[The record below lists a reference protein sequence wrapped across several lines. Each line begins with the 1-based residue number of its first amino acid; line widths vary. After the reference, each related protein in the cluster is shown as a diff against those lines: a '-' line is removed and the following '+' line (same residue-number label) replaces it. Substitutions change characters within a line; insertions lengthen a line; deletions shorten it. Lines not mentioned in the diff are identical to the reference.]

1 MNVLGGLLFGL
12 LFLFMLMG
20 IPIAFS
26 IELSSSFTLIAT
38 NFRPLVLVA
47 QRMVIGADSFPL
59 LAVPLFV
66 LTGALMEGG
75 GISRRLVNWA
85 DSLVGNFTG
94 GLGMVMVV
102 ACVVFA
108 ALTGSGP
115 ATVAAIGSIL
125 IPSMVKKGYNI
136 QTAAGLA
143 AAAGALGPIIPPSIP
158 MIIYGVTANLSIP
171 KMFIGGI
178 VPGLFIALALMITN
192 YLICKKSGITGE
204 NVSFSIKGFLLRTWE
219 AIAAL
224 LLPIIIL
231 GGIYGGIFTPTEAA
245 AVGVAYSF
253 VVGLIYKELRI
264 RDLGSIIVQTTEV
277 STMVIFIIAN
287 ANLLGWIMSAIQL
300 PTIIADAVISLIHSK
315 IIYILLLNA
324 LLFFVGCIMD
334 TIAAIIIL
342 APIMVPIGLNFGMDP
357 LHLGVLFVINLVI
370 GYVTPPFGYNL
381 FTASAVTNLSLEK
394 IIKGVMPF
402 LIVEIAAVIIIA
414 FVPQIVTWLP
424 GILFQ

>member
-1 MNVLGGLLFGL
+1 M
-12 LFLFMLMG
+12 
-20 IPIAFS
+20 
-26 IELSSSFTLIAT
+26 
-38 NFRPLVLVA
+38 
-47 QRMVIGADSFPL
+47 
-59 LAVPLFV
+59 
-66 LTGALMEGG
+66 
-75 GISRRLVNWA
+75 
-85 DSLVGNFTG
+85 
-94 GLGMVMVV
+94 
-102 ACVVFA
+102 
-108 ALTGSGP
+108 
-115 ATVAAIGSIL
+115 
-125 IPSMVKKGYNI
+125 
-136 QTAAGLA
+136 
-143 AAAGALGPIIPPSIP
+143 
-158 MIIYGVTANLSIP
+158 
-171 KMFIGGI
+171 
-178 VPGLFIALALMITN
+178 
-192 YLICKKSGITGE
+192 
-204 NVSFSIKGFLLRTWE
+204 
-219 AIAAL
+219 
-224 LLPIIIL
+224 
-231 GGIYGGIFTPTEAA
+231 
-245 AVGVAYSF
+245 
-253 VVGLIYKELRI
+253 
-264 RDLGSIIVQTTEV
+264 QTTEV

-287 ANLLGWIMSAIQL
+287 ANLLGWIMSAIHL